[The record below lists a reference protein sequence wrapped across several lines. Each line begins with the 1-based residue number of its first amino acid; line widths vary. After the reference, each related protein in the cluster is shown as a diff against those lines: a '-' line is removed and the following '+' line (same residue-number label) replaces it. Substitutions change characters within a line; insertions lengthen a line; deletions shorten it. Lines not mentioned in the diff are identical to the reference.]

1 MKIKIDEY
9 KTKSKEELGKEIN
22 KLREEIA
29 KESIEFK
36 VTLPKNTNLVFLK
49 KKKLAVL
56 LTLQKQKSNQ
66 KK

>member
-1 MKIKIDEY
+1 MKIKLEDY
-9 KTKSKEELGKEIN
+9 KTKSKEELEKEIN

-29 KESIEFK
+29 KDSIEFT
-36 VTLPKNTNLVFLK
+36 VTLPKNPNLVFQK

>member
-1 MKIKIDEY
+1 MKIKLEDY
-9 KTKSKEELGKEIN
+9 KTKSKEELEKEIN

-29 KESIEFK
+29 KDSIEFT
-36 VTLPKNTNLVFLK
+36 VTLPKNTNLVFQK